1 MPVVTYW
8 NGHTVREM
16 DTSQE
21 TLYAIAL
28 AHAGYYCPTPM
39 AELYRRLGSAT
50 AVVEQRAHLRE
61 CGVDVPQRL
70 ADALRRIDE
79 SVARA
84 EREMEFC
91 AAHSIRPLPFH
102 HPGYPERLRQC
113 PDAPLLLFCRGT
125 APLNRRRVV
134 SIVGTRHATVY
145 ARDVVHHF
153 VHALRK
159 LCPDVLIVSGL
170 AYGVDI
176 VAHREALA
184 VGYDTV
190 GVLAHGLD
198 TIYPSAHRDTAALMT
213 RQGALLTEFLT
224 HTNADKRNF
233 VRRNRIVAG
242 MADAC
247 ILVESAAKGGGLI
260 TMELARG
267 YHREVFAFPGSVLS
281 GFSDG
286 CNNLIREQKAAML
299 TSADEFAELMHWKE
313 NPELKKARASG
324 IERQLFPELDADEQL
339 IVDAL
344 QRCNDQQLNIL
355 AARLQMP
362 VQRISSAVFTL
373 EMKGVTSRLAGSV
386 CHLI

>member
-1 MPVVTYW
+1 MPVV
-8 NGHTVREM
+8 VVVM

-50 AVVEQRAHLRE
+50 AVAEQRAHLRE

-70 ADALRRIDE
+70 ADALRRLDE

-102 HPGYPERLRQC
+102 HPDYPERLRQC

-125 APLNRRRVV
+125 ATLNRPRVV

-260 TMELARG
+260 TMDLARS

-313 NPELKKARASG
+313 DAAQGARNVPKVV
-324 IERQLFPELDADEQL
+324 ERQLFPQLDDDEQT
-339 IVDAL
+339 VVTAL
-344 QRCNDQQLNIL
+344 QQCNDQQLNLL

-362 VQRISSAVFTL
+362 VHRIASAMFTL
-373 EMKGVTSRLAGSV
+373 EMKGVTSRLAGDV